1 MLIRKNDYAVAEAS
15 GTVLTA
21 LLLQFIFTVDH
32 CKYIFVMAPFPV
44 QAMKANFERELVSRD
59 EASEEKR
66 RQILKQLRELEQ
78 EIEDERKQRS
88 SAVAAKKKIEG
99 DYQELEMMLEGASNA
114 KEDLLKQN
122 KKLQNALKDYQVTYW
137 RDLSLV

>member
-1 MLIRKNDYAVAEAS
+1 MYNFSSAYLNCGRFFECLTEFSKPP
-15 GTVLTA
+15 VLT
-21 LLLQFIFTVDH
+21 LV
-32 CKYIFVMAPFPV
+32 PV

-88 SAVAAKKKIEG
+88 SVSFILTCLMTTKTK
-99 DYQELEMMLEGASNA
+99 
-114 KEDLLKQN
+114 
-122 KKLQNALKDYQVTYW
+122 
-137 RDLSLV
+137 

>member
-1 MLIRKNDYAVAEAS
+1 MLS
-15 GTVLTA
+15 
-21 LLLQFIFTVDH
+21 
-32 CKYIFVMAPFPV
+32 V

-88 SAVAAKKKIEG
+88 SVSFSF
-99 DYQELEMMLEGASNA
+99 LHNF
-114 KEDLLKQN
+114 LLKTESAMKHLN
-122 KKLQNALKDYQVTYW
+122 GIF
-137 RDLSLV
+137 

>member
-1 MLIRKNDYAVAEAS
+1 
-15 GTVLTA
+15 
-21 LLLQFIFTVDH
+21 
-32 CKYIFVMAPFPV
+32 MAPFPV

-122 KKLQNALKDYQVTYW
+122 KKLQNALKDYQVLNVFEISLIGLEFYTVRQYH
-137 RDLSLV
+137 DLVNIK

>member
-1 MLIRKNDYAVAEAS
+1 MHIEFNHVDKEKILFIGGILRND
-15 GTVLTA
+15 L
-21 LLLQFIFTVDH
+21 H
-32 CKYIFVMAPFPV
+32 CCISFPPELSLVMAPFPV

-122 KKLQNALKDYQVTYW
+122 KKLQNALKDYQVMF
-137 RDLSLV
+137 